1 MVMNDRRILAVDDEE
16 SVRSLIKATLSGEGY
31 IVSTAGSGQEAL
43 DALAQ
48 GEFDLVLSDIKMPGM
63 SGMDLLDQLRKNHPS
78 TAVIMLTA
86 VADTQ
91 TAVSAMKVGAY
102 DYVTKPFDIDDLQ
115 VRVKNAL
122 DRRRLELHAKH
133 IQELLEEKVG
143 EQTDQ
148 LHDQF
153 TELVRN
159 MAREHALLFSLEANQ
174 HGKHS
179 SPSLERLPAELRQPF
194 ASIEEYKEALLRI
207 LRIPK

>member
-1 MVMNDRRILAVDDEE
+1 MDISRHEKEE
-16 SVRSLIKATLSGEGY
+16 SQNRKEQSMKTRER
-31 IVSTAGSGQEAL
+31 
-43 DALAQ
+43 
-48 GEFDLVLSDIKMPGM
+48 
-63 SGMDLLDQLRKNHPS
+63 DQ
-78 TAVIMLTA
+78 AW
-86 VADTQ
+86 
-91 TAVSAMKVGAY
+91 
-102 DYVTKPFDIDDLQ
+102 
-115 VRVKNAL
+115 
-122 DRRRLELHAKH
+122 
-133 IQELLEEKVG
+133 QELLEEKVG

>member
-1 MVMNDRRILAVDDEE
+1 MVMNDRRVLAVDDED
-16 SVRSLIKATLSGEGY
+16 SVRSLIKATLSAEGY

-43 DALAQ
+43 DTLAQ
-48 GEFDLVLSDIKMPGM
+48 GTVDLVLSDIKMPGM
-63 SGMDLLDQLRKNHPS
+63 SGMDLLDQLVKRYPG

-102 DYVTKPFDIDDLQ
+102 DYITKPFDLDDLQ
-115 VRVKNAL
+115 IRVKNAL

-133 IQELLEEKVG
+133 VQELLEEKVG

-148 LHDQF
+148 LHNQF
-153 TELVRN
+153 TELVKN

-174 HGKHS
+174 HGKRD
-179 SPSLERLPAELRQPF
+179 SPSLDRLPAELRKPF
-194 ASIEEYKEALLRI
+194 SSIEEYKEALLRI
-207 LRIPK
+207 LKVAR